1 MCIKIGDDELETVK
15 ALMTMS
21 LNAVILDVF
30 DLDLDDLE
38 LELSLTKDLGMD
50 AEKQLELAEMIDDM
64 FDGLVIDFNVTDT
77 LEELFEV
84 IIEAEFEEVES
95 V

>member
-38 LELSLTKDLGMD
+38 LELSLTTDLGMD
-50 AEKQLELAEMIDDM
+50 AEKQQELAEMIDDM
-64 FDGLVIDFNVTDT
+64 FDGLIIDFSVTDT
-77 LEELFEV
+77 LEELFQV
-84 IIEAEFEEVES
+84 IIEAEFEEAEPV
-95 V
+95 